1 MKRILSGFFLLF
13 LAFRAEDGNHP
24 FREVARTAEIKF
36 VHQNS
41 ATSQKYMMEILTPG
55 IALIDFDSD
64 GWLDIYFVNG
74 ARLNDPMPS
83 GQRPNKGEPRFW
95 NRLYRNLGHGKFED
109 VTEKAG
115 VQGEGY
121 GMGAAVGDYDNDG
134 DPDLYITNFG
144 KNLLY
149 RNNGDA
155 TFTNVTDASATGDQS
170 WSSSAAFFDYDNDG
184 WLDLYVVNYL
194 DYDFD
199 KNIWCGEKRPGFRS
213 YCGPTNFAGAPD
225 RLFRNN
231 HDGTFTDVS
240 QSAGISNPEGKGLG
254 IVTGDYDLDGY
265 QDVYIANDSTMNFL
279 YRGRPNHTFEEVAL
293 LANVGYSGQGGAQAG
308 MGTDLGDYNGDGLLD
323 IVVTN
328 LAFEGTT
335 LYRNEGGGIFADVS
349 LEAGL
354 HDSLLLVGFGTRFFD
369 FDNDADLDL
378 LTVNG
383 HIVDNVHLYH
393 DSLSFR
399 QPKQLYENVNG
410 RFSNLGE
417 RAGPPIT
424 MPAVGRGA
432 AFGDLDND
440 GGVDIIVG
448 NCGGAPEVLMN
459 QAGRGRNWL
468 LVGLVG
474 TRSNR
479 DGVGARLRLKLGNKT
494 IHSQRQG
501 GGSYLSAHDPR
512 VHFGLGSAEKVDELE
527 VIWPS
532 GTKQV
537 MRDLNLNEVLRI
549 TEEPEGRAG
558 GSPSEPVTSGAE
570 VL

>member
-13 LAFRAEDGNHP
+13 LAFRAEDGNYP
-24 FREVARTAEIKF
+24 FREGARTAEIKF

-83 GQRPNKGEPRFW
+83 GQRPNKGESRFW
-95 NRLYRNLGHGKFED
+95 NRLYRNLSRGKFED

-149 RNNGDA
+149 RNNGDG
-155 TFTNVTDASATGDQS
+155 TFTDVTDVSATGDQS

-231 HDGTFTDVS
+231 HDGTFRDVS
-240 QSAGISNPEGKGLG
+240 QSAGISTPEGKGLG

-265 QDVYIANDSTMNFL
+265 QDVYVANDSTVNFL
-279 YRGRPNHTFEEVAL
+279 YRGGPDHTFEEVAL
-293 LANVGYSGQGGAQAG
+293 LANVGYSGQGAAQAG
-308 MGTDLGDYNGDGLLD
+308 MGTDMGDYDGDGLLD

-354 HDSLLLVGFGTRFFD
+354 HDSLLLVGFGIRFFD

-417 RAGPPIT
+417 RAGLAIT
-424 MPAVGRGA
+424 MPGVGRGA

-440 GGVDIIVG
+440 GGVDIVVG

-494 IHSQRQG
+494 IHRQRQG

-537 MRDLNLNEVLRI
+537 MRDLNLNEVLTI
-549 TEEPEGRAG
+549 TEEPEGRVG